1 MKINS
6 KFATRYPWRI
16 FAVSLLSCMM
26 FNLLNA
32 QSIHVEKVFGPEID
46 TGQYKH
52 PSSFEYLD
60 NGDFFLVY
68 YGGKGEYAWD
78 TAVFGSRKA
87 KGSDSWS
94 APVAIAQ
101 NPFQSMD

>member
-6 KFATRYPWRI
+6 KFATQYPLGI
-16 FAVSLLSCMM
+16 LVVSLLSCMM

-32 QSIHVEKVFGPEID
+32 QSIHVEKVFGPETD

-60 NGDFFLVY
+60 TQ
-68 YGGKGEYAWD
+68 K
-78 TAVFGSRKA
+78 RKDA
-87 KGSDSWS
+87 CI
-94 APVAIAQ
+94 APCLFPDRR
-101 NPFQSMD
+101 PFQHELTGRSED